1 MLLIV
6 NPSLVQAHCSGVQ
19 AQLQN
24 NGYLCNKYHYVFI
37 VQSFFSRFSYKFAK
51 EITAK
56 TITPKKKQEIS
67 APSALLSNSAVAT
80 LVRLSLC
87 H

>member
-1 MLLIV
+1 MMLLII
-6 NPSLVQAHCSGVQ
+6 NPSLVQAHCLSVQ

-24 NGYLCNKYHYVFI
+24 NGYLCNKYRYFFI
-37 VQSFFSRFSYKFAK
+37 VQSFFLTYYVFAK

-56 TITPKKKQEIS
+56 KITPKKKQEIS
-67 APSALLSNSAVAT
+67 TPSALLSNSAAAT